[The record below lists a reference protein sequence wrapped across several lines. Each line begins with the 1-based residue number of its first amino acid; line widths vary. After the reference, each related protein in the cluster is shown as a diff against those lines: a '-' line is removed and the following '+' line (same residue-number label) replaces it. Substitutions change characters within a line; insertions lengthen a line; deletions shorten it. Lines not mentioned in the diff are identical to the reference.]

1 MKNRESFS
9 DNTYSLAKSLH
20 HINIAKQFLED
31 VKLSTTGEVKFI
43 FNQYIQKCDW
53 ILNDMKS
60 RLNDESRIILSKE
73 LEDSLSF
80 DSINDKLIY
89 LDNDQRNM
97 VEDIISEMIKGQE
110 IKITK

>member
-1 MKNRESFS
+1 MKTRESFS

-31 VKLSTTGEVKFI
+31 LKIGTTGEVKLL
-43 FNQYIQKCDW
+43 FNQYIQKCEW

-60 RLNDESRIILSKE
+60 RLNDESRKVLSKE
-73 LEDSLSF
+73 LEDSLAF

-89 LDNDQRNM
+89 LDNEQRSII
-97 VEDIISEMIKGQE
+97 EDVISGMIKGQE
-110 IKITK
+110 IKIIN